1 MGTSSVNGNET
12 KRQCSYSRVLKGNLF
27 GVSLSEPHI
36 NELYGS
42 RVATYTI
49 MHVHMYVCSYI
60 MSCSYVHL
68 WYVRPLTDQPLI
80 HLGHGIPSQ
89 CRVPKWSSTEM
100 AAINY
105 GLNIHHRQLQKRH
118 SNETQRKLQTIPH
131 KIIEAAKERILA
143 TTLPPKS
150 KLSQVLEVYRVAS
163 TAVSSLF
170 SFCIQLI
177 CSSHSHS

>member
-1 MGTSSVNGNET
+1 M
-12 KRQCSYSRVLKGNLF
+12 KGNLF

-42 RVATYTI
+42 RIATYTI
-49 MHVHMYVCSYI
+49 MYVCMYVCSYI
-60 MSCSYVHL
+60 MSCSYIHL
-68 WYVRPLTDQPLI
+68 LYVRPLTNQSLV
-80 HLGHGIPSQ
+80 HLGLGVPSQ
-89 CRVPKWSSTEM
+89 CQVLKWSSTEM

-105 GLNIHHRQLQKRH
+105 KLNIHHRQLQIRN

-131 KIIEAAKERILA
+131 TIIEAAKERILA

-177 CSSHSHS
+177 CSSYSHS